1 MARGKLRA
9 LEDAENEAQ
18 ALVSVTMRRIS
29 ELSKAL
35 DLNPNSDD
43 APNVEHEQTR
53 LRGKLSEQQT
63 RHHARSSLNAQ
74 IRHWLQSLG
83 PNANVE
89 ACKPIKVKLGD
100 GENLASCVERLRGQ
114 IAALRN
120 ERRKVQQAGLPIAD
134 AKAAAQAYVEGV
146 AARGRPKIVAE
157 HEKFTVIFEAL
168 VEGAYTP
175 TPDLAA
181 ALAWL
186 DPKAFAQ
193 RLMDELEAAPKPA
206 LALSKKAKAD
216 KLAMIAV
223 NLTALEYEEEAMIAE
238 SEIEGPALPRR
249 PDASPAA
256 ILGVIVT
263 KGKESR
269 HPLHSSPQ
277 GGLPR

>member
-18 ALVSVTMRRIS
+18 ALVSVTTRRIS

-35 DLNPNSDD
+35 DLNPNGDD
-43 APNVEHEQTR
+43 AANIEHELTR

-63 RHHARSSLNAQ
+63 RHHARSNLNAQ
-74 IRHWLQSLG
+74 IRYWLSTLPANASL
-83 PNANVE
+83 E
-89 ACKPIKVKLGD
+89 AAKPVKAKLKA
-100 GENLASCVERLRGQ
+100 GENLASGVARLRNQ
-114 IAALRN
+114 IAALCN

-134 AKAAAQAYVEGV
+134 AKAAAQAYVDGV

-157 HEKFTVIFEAL
+157 HEKFTVTFEAL

-175 TPDLAA
+175 MPDLAA

-186 DPKAFAQ
+186 HPKVFAQ

-206 LALSKKAKAD
+206 LALSKKRKAD

-223 NLTALEYEEEAMIAE
+223 NLAALEYEEEAMVAQ
-238 SEIEGPALPRR
+238 SELEGPALARR
-249 PDASPAA
+249 PDVSPAA
-256 ILGVIVT
+256 ILGVIVSQRKAAT
-263 KGKESR
+263 SAA
-269 HPLHSSPQ
+269 
-277 GGLPR
+277 